1 VSLKQQIEDEIAE
14 RHEFLDRMRGLGRAH
29 EHEARITGE
38 IAERMQDLRALARI
52 ADAE

>member
-1 VSLKQQIEDEIAE
+1 MCI
-14 RHEFLDRMRGLGRAH
+14 RDR
-29 EHEARITGE
+29 HEARITGE